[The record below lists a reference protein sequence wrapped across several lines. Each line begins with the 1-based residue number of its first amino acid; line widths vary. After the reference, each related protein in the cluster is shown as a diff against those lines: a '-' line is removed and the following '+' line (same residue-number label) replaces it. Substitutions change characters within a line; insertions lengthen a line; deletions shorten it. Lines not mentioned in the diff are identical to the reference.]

1 MTDVFKIWNVCQRR
15 LIGDPL
21 IELLNVRFYFFQVL
35 LLLSFIFREIFFMKN
50 YFEQLGV
57 DITKEEYYTLFKDI
71 GQIIDGKIDITN
83 ATRK

>member
-1 MTDVFKIWNVCQRR
+1 
-15 LIGDPL
+15 
-21 IELLNVRFYFFQVL
+21 
-35 LLLSFIFREIFFMKN
+35 MKN